1 MSDRPENISEKEWAC
16 PTLNGN
22 YWDCDCKG
30 SPAEY
35 IKPVSEGECPDCG
48 ALQEDAPESHAREV
62 RLAMIGQR
70 TQLPV
75 NVHIDSSDAWIEC
88 TDRACIV
95 PAPTPEDI
103 PDAEDW
109 HWYWVRNVRQ
119 GGKLNEMWQVVSMV
133 SFDVED
139 FMGGEEAVC
148 ECCGRD
154 DRLFDPSELETPEAW
169 ACERCGVDTDLTPSN
184 SALAV
189 EGRKEWRSEGEEAVM
204 SRADFWKW
212 MDTCPSKEWFVAEDE
227 GDGLRIFFCVDEEEE
242 E

>member
-1 MSDRPENISEKEWAC
+1 MSDRPENISEQEWVR
-16 PTLNGN
+16 PTLNAN

-62 RLAMIGQR
+62 RLAMIGQG
-70 TQLPV
+70 TELPV
-75 NVHIDSSDAWIEC
+75 NVHDDESREWVLCTEWLVIE
-88 TDRACIV
+88 
-95 PAPTPEDI
+95 PAPEPANV

-109 HWYWVRNVRQ
+109 HWYWVKNVRKEGQ
-119 GGKLNEMWQVVSMV
+119 LDPMWQIVSMV
-133 SFDVED
+133 SSDVED
-139 FMGGEEAVC
+139 FMGEEVGVC

-154 DRLFDPSELETPEAW
+154 DRLFDPFELDIPEAW
-169 ACERCGVDTDLTPSN
+169 FCERCGVDTDLTLRN
-184 SALAV
+184 SAPAV
-189 EGRKEWRSEGEEAVM
+189 QGRKEWRNEGEEAVM

-227 GDGLRIFFCVDEEEE
+227 GDGLRVFFCVDGEEDE
-242 E
+242 